1 MIKDKRAME
10 AEISQL
16 R

>member
-1 MIKDKRAME
+1 MS

-16 R
+16 CHTL

>member
-1 MIKDKRAME
+1 MIKEKRAME